1 MDVDMPNSPFPGSS
15 RVARERVR
23 IDREFDRVVA
33 ESPCL
38 APSSCDVV
46 PATVVGDA
54 GGVRHIVSSLLRCM
68 LGDGTE
74 AAVSLRSL
82 GDGYVLTVSGPVG
95 NGQLCAAS
103 TPIDFDQTA
112 LLAARMGGTVRSR
125 REPGRDVVEFWL
137 AAA

>member
-1 MDVDMPNSPFPGSS
+1 MSADLPNRSFSDSS

-23 IDREFDRVVA
+23 IDQELHRVVV
-33 ESPCL
+33 ETPRL

-54 GGVRHIVSSLLRCM
+54 GGVRLIVSSLLQCI

-74 AAVSLRSL
+74 AAVSLRSR
-82 GDGYVLTVSGPVG
+82 GDGYVLAVSGPG
-95 NGQLCAAS
+95 NGGEPCTSRAPLDLDESAS
-103 TPIDFDQTA
+103 
-112 LLAARMGGTVRSR
+112 LAARMGGTVRSR
-125 REPGRDVVEFWL
+125 VEPERSVVEFWL